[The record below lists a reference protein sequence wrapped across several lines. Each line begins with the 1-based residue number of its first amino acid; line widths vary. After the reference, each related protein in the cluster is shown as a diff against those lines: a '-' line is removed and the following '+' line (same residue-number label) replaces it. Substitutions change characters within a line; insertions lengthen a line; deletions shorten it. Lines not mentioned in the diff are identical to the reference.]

1 MPFETRRF
9 REIPEGDLIE
19 MYANKELAPDLALH
33 GFDPKRAAVF
43 LDPKGGL
50 ELRVVDFHHRS
61 VDQTMEHPVNYKAG
75 EARHILWRVDT
86 KGAGF
91 IKPETYVSKK
101 HEIESGDLA
110 GYPEV
115 HMTPYSKETP
125 WGYDSLGL
133 FDERMAGTTVKKA
146 EELSRLGMR
155 VETFAAYYRLKTV
168 HVGGETI
175 TIEELKRRTIEDFKE
190 QATEVK
196 AEATRLRRDGGT
208 PKEIEELKE
217 RAKTLLGHEKD
228 LRENFE
234 PVIAIRL
241 MRSIFRIRDLE
252 DGTHEQ
258 ARIMIEEAVAALQ
271 AESRLLHGVES
282 PIRLDTMDGRDAYL
296 KQLGDW
302 FGEGLGVLFRTGQ
315 SHLFLHM
322 GNLSLAGEIVDLDS
336 VTKVMRTRLGKGYL
350 GDGAN
355 VFRTTHPEYG
365 IPNCLVKDMRDL
377 CLSNRNLRKSFL
389 AHGYTTSGASR
400 LLLADALKVGLARG
414 IGQEEPY
421 ALLGVSNQKLQEV
434 FAAIVQ
440 RIVINGETMSRIM
453 PDPDLEERARAVA

>member
-1 MPFETRRF
+1 MA
-9 REIPEGDLIE
+9 LIQNE
-19 MYANKELAPDLALH
+19 RL
-33 GFDPKRAAVF
+33 FF

-61 VDQTMEHPVNYKAG
+61 VDQTMAHPVNYKAG
-75 EARHILWRVDT
+75 EARHILWRIDA
-86 KGAGF
+86 KGVGF
-91 IKPETYVSKK
+91 IKPETYVSNK
-101 HEIESGDLA
+101 HDIKPGDLA

-115 HMTPYSKETP
+115 HMSPYCRETP

-155 VETFAAYYRLKTV
+155 VETFAAYYRLNTV

-175 TIEELKRRTIEDFKE
+175 TVKELKRRTIEDFKE
-190 QATEVK
+190 QAKEVRAVAANARRNGASPEEVETIK
-196 AEATRLRRDGGT
+196 A
-208 PKEIEELKE
+208 
-217 RAKTLLGHEKD
+217 RAKRLLEHEQD
-228 LRENFE
+228 LRQNFE

-241 MRSIFRIRDLE
+241 MRSVFRIRDLQ
-252 DGTHEQ
+252 DGTRDQ
-258 ARIMIEEAVAALQ
+258 KRIMIEEAVAALQ

-282 PIRLDTMDGRDAYL
+282 PIRLDTMEGCDAYL
-296 KQLGDW
+296 KQLADW
-302 FGEGLGVLFRTGQ
+302 FGQGLGVLFRTGQ
-315 SHLFLHM
+315 SHIFLHM

-355 VFRTTHPEYG
+355 VYTTTHPEYG

-377 CLSNRNLRKSFL
+377 CFSNRNLRKSFL
-389 AHGYTTSGASR
+389 GMNYATTGNSR
-400 LLLADALKVGLARG
+400 KLMADALKAGFARG
-414 IGQEEPY
+414 IGEEEPY
-421 ALLGVSNQKLQEV
+421 ALIGVSNQKLQEV

-440 RIVINGETMSRIM
+440 RIIVGGESMPPIA
-453 PDPDLEERARAVA
+453 PDPESEVQP